1 MKTLAIFGL
10 FFTSLFASFAQYN
23 NATPGARGE
32 FWSGSPRLLV
42 ESGDASTVEL
52 SSTNVTANVIGVIAD
67 VTVRQTYV
75 NRGDKPIEAVYVF
88 PGSTHAAVY
97 GMTMTVGKRI
107 VRAVIRE
114 KEQARQEYNA
124 ARAEGKAASL
134 LEMLRPN
141 VFRMNVANVL
151 PGDSIIT
158 EMRYTEAIPLAEGT
172 YEFMYPAV
180 VGPRYAG
187 GSQGAVDA
195 ALSDMNLPSEIPG
208 KFSISTN
215 ISTGVPLREVVSP
228 SHKLS
233 METIDAKSE
242 RRVAGF
248 APNSIT
254 RVGIS
259 TEDTGKKNRDFVLR
273 YALTG
278 RAVESGLLLH
288 KGKDENFFMLMVQP
302 PQTVEIPNIVPRE
315 FIFIVD
321 VSGSMGGQPLAIAQR
336 LMDSLF
342 TSLRPQDKFNIM
354 MFSGGQSVLGEQSLP
369 ATKENIAKAAMFLR
383 SGYGGGGTELLPALR
398 RALAMP
404 SDSGYS
410 RSFVAVTDGYVTIER
425 EAFKLVRQSL
435 NNANIYAFGIGNSVN
450 RFLIEGLA
458 RAGNADP
465 MIVTN
470 WNEAPAMADK
480 FKRYIEAPVLTDI
493 KVDFGKL
500 NVYDVDPQSI
510 ADVTSQRPIVVFGKW
525 RGKPEGAVKLTGS
538 GANGAYSV
546 NVDVEA
552 APIRP
557 ENSALRYLWARNR
570 IGMIEDES
578 NNNPLANEQKIIT
591 DIGLK
596 YNLLTKFTSFVA
608 IDSVISVPGKLSAS
622 HTADTITED
631 IGEYRKYPDPKIA
644 TGTITKGKSFKG
656 TLSKSQVSSDKVAS
670 KKEDAKVTRENV
682 QDVTALNSGVATDAN
697 GFVVRGGRA
706 GQTQIRVDGLDVGD
720 RFTGGIGSVGT
731 TYSPTVSKSAAE
743 DVQVTTGG
751 VTTGNVMNGVN
762 TQVNTDKSKSS
773 TTTSDNRKFT
783 ATANSGRAIV
793 TTPDTQTGNTS
804 TVNGQSSTTV
814 TGNLNGTYPAQT
826 AGEQQVTVT
835 AQRTQPEK
843 QQSTGTVRTA
853 TESTTSARSVT
864 TEHVAL
870 SSSSGNDDL
879 SDPLNP
885 TKAPPRFYAGPVV
898 MYNKSSLPSF
908 TAEGLSA
915 RPLPTTSEPMNGFG
929 LGLGGEFL
937 LGDPKNSNTSVM
949 FQFMVDRVYFKNS
962 ANDSVLSAQFT
973 NVFGRYDFSANA
985 VRLNLDIAYKYN
997 FWRRFN
1003 VFAGIGLSYII
1014 SADHSYSVTS
1024 EVPLCPCQS
1033 RPEDIQNG
1041 GKTIEFSKG
1050 SEVPGLNR
1058 FGAGLVAGVGYEFLL
1073 GRWNLQPSIQVNYQ
1087 RTPFATGGGKPLTFR
1102 VGLTL
1107 LRSF

>member
-32 FWSGSPRLLV
+32 FWSGSPRLLI

-75 NRGDKPIEAVYVF
+75 NRGAQPIEAVYVF
-88 PGSTHAAVY
+88 PGSTRAAVY

-114 KEQARQEYNA
+114 KEQARRQYDS

-180 VGPRYAG
+180 VAPRYAG

-242 RRVAGF
+242 RRVTGF

-321 VSGSMGGQPLAIAQR
+321 VSGSMSGQPLTIAQR

-369 ATKENIAKAAMFLR
+369 ATKENIAKAATFLR

-410 RSFVAVTDGYVTIER
+410 RSFVAVTDGVITIER
-425 EAFKLVRQSL
+425 DIFKLVRQNL
-435 NNANIYAFGIGNSVN
+435 NNANIYAFGIGNYVN
-450 RFLIEGLA
+450 RFFIEGLA

-500 NVYDVDPQSI
+500 NVYDVEPQSI

-570 IGMIEDES
+570 IDMIEDES
-578 NNNPLANEQKIIT
+578 NNSPLANEQKIIT

-608 IDSVISVPGKLSAS
+608 IDSIISVPGKFSTS
-622 HTADTITED
+622 HADTTTED
-631 IGEYRKYPDPKIA
+631 IRGDKKYPEPEIAEGAVKKGRIFNGVVSGSKLPVGKKTSKAVEETVSKTEIGKIS
-644 TGTITKGKSFKG
+644 GKREQVQEVAK
-656 TLSKSQVSSDKVAS
+656 LSAGIASDGS
-670 KKEDAKVTRENV
+670 
-682 QDVTALNSGVATDAN
+682 
-697 GFVVRGGRA
+697 GFVIRGGRTQ
-706 GQTQIRVDGLDVGD
+706 QTQVRVDGLDVGD
-720 RFTGGIGSVGT
+720 QVTGGIGTSQETSKALSPQKQT
-731 TYSPTVSKSAAE
+731 TS
-743 DVQVTTGG
+743 TGRAG
-751 VTTGNVMNGVN
+751 YFNTTGNSQSGTQAPATTQPATVVN
-762 TQVNTDKSKSS
+762 
-773 TTTSDNRKFT
+773 
-783 ATANSGRAIV
+783 
-793 TTPDTQTGNTS
+793 
-804 TVNGQSSTTV
+804 
-814 TGNLNGTYPAQT
+814 GNLNGTYPAQ
-826 AGEQQVTVT
+826 ASGGQQVTVT

-843 QQSTGTVRTA
+843 QKSGGATRTA
-853 TESTTSARSVT
+853 TESTTSARSAPTQVVS
-864 TEHVAL
+864 VA
-870 SSSSGNDDL
+870 SSDYEE
-879 SDPLNP
+879 SDPLSP
-885 TKAPPRFYAGPVV
+885 AEAPMRFSGSLIA
-898 MYNKSSLPSF
+898 MYNRSSLTNF
-908 TAEGLSA
+908 TGEGLTA
-915 RPLPTTSEPMNGFG
+915 RPLSTASESMSGLG
-929 LGLGGEFL
+929 LGLGGEYV
-937 LGDPKNSNTSVM
+937 LGNPRNSKSALI
-949 FQFMVDRVYFKNS
+949 FQLMYDRVYFKNS
-962 ANDSVLSAQFT
+962 ATDSVLSAQFT
-973 NVFGRYDFSANA
+973 NVLGRYDFNA
-985 VRLNLDIAYKYN
+985 TAMRLTLNLAYKYN
-997 FWRRFN
+997 FWRRLN
-1003 VFAGIGLSYII
+1003 VFAGIGFNYIVT
-1014 SADHSYSVTS
+1014 ADHSYSVTS
-1024 EVPLCPCQS
+1024 DVPLCPCQS
-1033 RPEDIQNG
+1033 APEDIQNG

-1050 SEVPGLNR
+1050 SNIPGLNR
-1058 FGAGLVAGVGYEFLL
+1058 FGAGLLAGLGYDISLTNRL
-1073 GRWNLQPSIQVNYQ
+1073 TLAPSVQVEYQ
-1087 RTPFATGGGKPLTFR
+1087 RTSFVTGGGKPLTFR
-1102 VGLTL
+1102 AGLSL
-1107 LRSF
+1107 LQRF